1 MTIDE
6 AIAHAREKAEQ
17 NRNRA
22 LHFNTVKCIKC
33 AEEHDQ
39 LADWLTHLKEY
50 QQLEEQGRLLK
61 LPCKVGDIVYVNGVL
76 GCGVAEKYKVI
87 KVNYYSTLG
96 TRRNEFYI
104 EALLND
110 DPRNSIAFYD
120 KELGKTVFLTKKEA
134 ETKLEEI
141 MSGEDV

>member
-1 MTIDE
+1 MTERE
-6 AIAHAREKAEQ
+6 AIEELKYDCNELGKAIPCDTSWGSSFENAYGMAIQALEKLAEY
-17 NRNRA
+17 
-22 LHFNTVKCIKC
+22 
-33 AEEHDQ
+33 ED
-39 LADWLTHLKEY
+39 
-50 QQLEEQGRLLK
+50 LEKHGRLIK

-96 TRRNEFYI
+96 TRRNEFCI

-141 MSGEDV
+141 RSVEDV